1 VYEVIF
7 YEDKD
12 GNKPVELFI
21 DQLEAMAT
29 SNKNARV
36 LLESII
42 YCLDRLENGGTRCG
56 SRFTKQ
62 IRGKIWEVRPR
73 EIEIA
78 EKRMNDWIKRFGSD
92 GK

>member
-1 VYEVIF
+1 VYELIF

-21 DQLEAMAT
+21 DQLEAIAT

-42 YCLDRLENGGTRCG
+42 YCLDRLEDGGTRCG
-56 SRFTKQ
+56 SKFGMGITWYCFINSEKKQ
-62 IRGKIWEVRPR
+62 I
-73 EIEIA
+73 
-78 EKRMNDWIKRFGSD
+78 KRLHAKS
-92 GK
+92 K